1 MEIKIK
7 IADANIGFEDD
18 ILKTLGLGSCVAIA
32 LYDRAKKIGGLI
44 HYMLPKQ
51 IARRDVLNEFKYA
64 ETGVPKLIAKME
76 VVGAKTYRMEA
87 KVVGGANMFAEFIR
101 NQKESVGYRNIQA
114 AKKVLKE
121 FKIPVLAEN
130 VGEDYSRS
138 VEFILKTGIVKVTSY
153 KKGEEIL

>member
-18 ILKTLGLGSCVAIA
+18 ILRTLGLGSCIAIM
-32 LYDRAKKIGGLI
+32 LYDRAKKVGGLI

-51 IARRDVLNEFKYA
+51 IAKRDVLNEFKYA

-87 KVVGGANMFAEFIR
+87 KIAGGANMFAEFIR
-101 NQKESVGYRNIQA
+101 NNKESVGYRNIQA
-114 AKKVLKE
+114 AKRILHE
-121 FKIPVLAEN
+121 FKIPVLAAS

-138 VEFILKTGIVKVTSY
+138 VEFILKTGVVKITSF
-153 KKGEEIL
+153 KKGEELL